1 MSRRPYLRTVERNW
15 WLSRR
20 RYVVYM
26 IREVTCLFI
35 ALYSALLTDGLV
47 RLAEGQAAWDSYLT
61 AISSPPGVLFQLVCL
76 VFATI
81 HSVTWFGVTPK
92 AMPLMIKGEPV
103 PPQTI
108 IRAHY
113 ALWAAASLVV
123 LIAAGV

>member
-1 MSRRPYLRTVERNW
+1 MSRRPYIRKVERSW
-15 WLSRR
+15 WLGRR
-20 RYVVYM
+20 RYFVYM
-26 IREVTCLFI
+26 IREVTSLFI
-35 ALYSALLTDGLV
+35 AFYSALLTDGLV
-47 RLAEGQAAWDSYLT
+47 RLSQGQAAWDGYLA
-61 AISSPPGVLFQLVCL
+61 AISSPAGVLFQLVCL
-76 VFATI
+76 VFASI

-113 ALWAAASLVV
+113 VLWAAASLVV